1 MQPADVL
8 ANEMLTLLV
17 DAGGTWDVGLSSTM
31 PTLTSGGL
39 TNVTDVADVPH
50 GTVDRDAADW
60 DLTTDPR
67 AAAVVVHLGLA
78 DADVSPVAWVLYDGS
93 TAVHAG
99 RLSGGPTSW
108 PEGTDISVP
117 VQLRVPTTP

>member
-17 DAGGTWDVGLSSTM
+17 DAGGTWGVGLSSTM
-31 PTLTSGGL
+31 PSLVSGGL
-39 TNVTDVADVPH
+39 IDVTDIADVPH

-60 DLTTDPR
+60 DLATDPR
-67 AAAVVVHLGLA
+67 AASVTVHLGEA
-78 DADVSPVAWVLYDGS
+78 EADVAPVAWVLYDGS

-99 RLSGGPTSW
+99 RLVGGPTSW
-108 PEGTDISVP
+108 PEGTDISIP
-117 VQLRVPTTP
+117 VQLRVPA